1 MEVVKVASLMFLNCF
16 LLRLKRT
23 YIREFVELKI
33 FCNDNMWLRKDGE
46 VVIKWSSSL
55 KKI

>member
-1 MEVVKVASLMFLNCF
+1 MFLNCF
-16 LLRLKRT
+16 LLSLKRT

-33 FCNDNMWLRKDGE
+33 VCNDNMWLRKDGE